1 MFEVLGIGNAI
12 VDILATVDDE
22 FLSKHAL
29 LKSNMQLTSVEKQNE
44 ILQDLRDLTEASG
57 GSVANTIATLSALGN
72 SSAFVGQVSDDKWG
86 NFFEKDM
93 KDIGVTTD
101 LNIVKSNGSQ
111 SSGTSII
118 LITPDG
124 ERTMNTHLGVS
135 SQIDVHCVDSKLV
148 NDSKII
154 YLEGYLYDSPEAM
167 EAIDFVVEIAKKN
180 NAKIALSLSDSFC
193 VDRHRSEF
201 KTLIKTIDILFA
213 NEAEFASLFE
223 IKEDEK
229 IEFESYI
236 NDLPA
241 TVAVTKSERGCAL
254 IDASSVT
261 HIKTTAIDVPVDLTG
276 AGDQFAA
283 GFLHKIAAGDTAQ
296 SACEFGMQLASKII
310 LKIGPRFSTS
320 EIDNIA

>member
-1 MFEVLGIGNAI
+1 MFEVLGVGNAI

-22 FLSKHAL
+22 FLSEHAL
-29 LKSNMQLTSVEKQNE
+29 SKSNMQLTSVEKQNE
-44 ILQDLRDLTEASG
+44 ILRDLKDLTEASG
-57 GSVANTIATLSALGN
+57 GSVANTIATLSALGT
-72 SSAFVGQVSDDKWG
+72 SSAFIGQVSDDKWG
-86 NFFEKDM
+86 KFFENDM
-93 KDIGVTTD
+93 KEIGVTTN

-135 SQIDVHCVDSKLV
+135 SQIDVHCVDSKLIS
-148 NDSKII
+148 DSKII
-154 YLEGYLYDSPEAM
+154 YLEGYLYDSPETM
-167 EAIDFVVEIAKKN
+167 QAIDFVVELAKRN

-201 KTLIKTIDILFA
+201 KKLIQSIDILFA
-213 NEAEFASLFE
+213 NEAEFISLFE
-223 IKEDEK
+223 IREGEE

-236 NDLPA
+236 DDLPA

-261 HIKTTAIDVPVDLTG
+261 HIKTTPIDVPIDLTG

-283 GFLHKIAAGDTAQ
+283 GFLHKIAVGETTKR
-296 SACEFGMQLASKII
+296 ACEFGMSLASKII
-310 LKIGPRFSTS
+310 VKIGPRFSMS